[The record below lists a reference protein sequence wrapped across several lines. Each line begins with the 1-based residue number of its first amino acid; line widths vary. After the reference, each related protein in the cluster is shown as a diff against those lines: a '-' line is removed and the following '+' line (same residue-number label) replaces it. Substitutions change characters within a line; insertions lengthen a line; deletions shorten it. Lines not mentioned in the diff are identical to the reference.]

1 MWLDSAFWKMV
12 PGSNLLCP
20 CWYWLFIGQTRDSM
34 LLRFCHGC
42 QSRRIKTMYGRFFLV
57 LMPYL
62 CCHDVLRWI
71 FIVCLQFHSLIGC
84 CVWSWHHAHCWHAA
98 GTLSR
103 VLCRFANRF
112 RKIWRVTRYN
122 QVLWP
127 HTAPSV
133 NRWIP
138 PSLTRPH
145 KSFRVLKNKLVG
157 QNLTLSLG
165 SCWGPL
171 SLSAADYIS

>member
-1 MWLDSAFWKMV
+1 
-12 PGSNLLCP
+12 
-20 CWYWLFIGQTRDSM
+20 M

-138 PSLTRPH
+138 PPLTRPH
-145 KSFRVLKNKLVG
+145 KLPSGFEKQICWAEHDPVRGKL
-157 QNLTLSLG
+157 LG
-165 SCWGPL
+165 SNVPFGCRFIFL
-171 SLSAADYIS
+171 YCSVL